1 MEELSYKDD
10 IRNSRLGCL
19 GSSDGRILA
28 TIANLGSV
36 PKSAYKRLAVLKG
49 LIPQT
54 EIPQT
59 DAIRTGDE
67 VEMTIYNY
75 LKEIDSRYESNPRW
89 ESERYS
95 RKNVT
100 LLSHPDFVLQDDENK
115 VLNIYECKAT
125 KHSIRDTRMTY
136 SAQLFIHFL
145 IGKERAKKLG
155 KNWKVKLF
163 LTHYS
168 TEGLDL
174 SNGVEFDP
182 NRLTINRV
190 RFNAPLFD
198 IEKAMDIVNEFVE
211 DFDTYYEGDEVES
224 EYLPAKV
231 KEQFIQATNLL
242 RQIKEQ
248 EKQVKAFKDK
258 LCVFM
263 QKNNVR
269 SIKNDDWSITL
280 VEATE
285 SHSFDFKGYL
295 NDLASKHPR
304 KAKAL
309 LKTYDKCS
317 KRNAYC
323 KIDIKDKDK

>member
-67 VEMTIYNY
+67 IEMTIYNY

-125 KHSIRDTRMTY
+125 KHSVKDTRMTY

-198 IEKAMDIVNEFVE
+198 IEKAMDIVNEYLE
-211 DFDTYYEGDEVES
+211 TLDFYTENEVVDAELLPVGVHKQFS
-224 EYLPAKV
+224 EVAQFLREIKERENKIELFKSKLYNFLSERGISKV
-231 KEQFIQATNLL
+231 KCDDFSFAVVAPT
-242 RQIKEQ
+242 KS
-248 EKQVKAFKDK
+248 VKVDYKK
-258 LCVFM
+258 LFEEE
-263 QKNNVR
+263 
-269 SIKNDDWSITL
+269 I
-280 VEATE
+280 
-285 SHSFDFKGYL
+285 
-295 NDLASKHPR
+295 ASKQPR
-304 KAKAL
+304 KAKKL
-309 LKTYDKCS
+309 QS
-317 KRNAYC
+317 KYRTEVNRRGYV
-323 KIDIKDKDK
+323 KIDVKDK